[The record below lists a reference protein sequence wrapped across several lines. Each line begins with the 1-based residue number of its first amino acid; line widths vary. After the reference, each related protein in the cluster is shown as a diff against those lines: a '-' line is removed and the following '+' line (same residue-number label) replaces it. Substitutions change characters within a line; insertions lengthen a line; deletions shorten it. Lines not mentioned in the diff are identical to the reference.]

1 MGDVIT
7 VSDLSVDYRTA
18 GVVHALHDVSFG
30 IRPGEI
36 LGVVG
41 ESGSG
46 KSTLALAVSRLL
58 ATPPGYYTGG
68 KILFEE
74 TDMLK
79 ARPSEIDSLRGTGMF
94 MVFQDPMMS
103 LNPLM
108 RIRDQIIE
116 GIAVRC
122 RRRGEAFVRPS
133 AEQEVN
139 EHLTSVRIGDASDVA
154 SRYPHQLSGGQNQ
167 RIMLAI
173 ALAEKPKLLI
183 ADEPTTAL
191 DVTSQAQVLNVL
203 KGIVVESK
211 MAMMY
216 ITHDLVVAGSF
227 CDRIAVMYGGMIQE
241 IGSAEQVMR
250 RPNHPYSS
258 GLITSLPSQRKA
270 DGPLAGI
277 SGTFSW
283 DEIGG
288 ICAFAPRCPL
298 VHEDC
303 RKGVPPLVRV
313 GPGLV
318 RCVNYGEKPDK

>member
-1 MGDVIT
+1 LGDVIT

-30 IRPGEI
+30 IGPGAI

-68 KILFEE
+68 KIPFEE

>member
-1 MGDVIT
+1 MDDVIT

-18 GVVHALHDVSFG
+18 GVVHALRDVSFG
-30 IRPGEI
+30 ISQGEI

-46 KSTLALAVSRLL
+46 KTTLALAVSRLL
-58 ATPPGYYTGG
+58 TSPPAHYVGG
-68 KILFEE
+68 QILFEG

-79 ARPSEIDSLRGTGMF
+79 ARSSEIDSLRGTGMF

-108 RIRDQIIE
+108 KIKDQIIE

-122 RRRGEAFVRPS
+122 RRRREPFVRPK
-133 AEQEVN
+133 AEEEVN
-139 EHLTSVRIGDASDVA
+139 EHLTNVRIGDASDIA

-203 KGIVVESK
+203 KGIVAGGE
-211 MAMMY
+211 MAIMY

-250 RPNHPYSS
+250 SPKHPYSS
-258 GLITSLPSQRKA
+258 GLITSLPSKRKV

-277 SGTFSW
+277 SGTFRW

-288 ICAFAPRCPL
+288 VCAFAPRCPL
-298 VHEDC
+298 VHDEC
-303 RKGVPPLVRV
+303 KKGVPALVRV
-313 GPGLV
+313 GPGQV
-318 RCVNYGEKPDK
+318 RCINYGEKPDK

>member
-1 MGDVIT
+1 LSDVIT
-7 VSDLSVDYRTA
+7 VSDLSVDYRAA
-18 GVVHALHDVSFG
+18 GVVHALRDISFG
-30 IRPGEI
+30 ISPGEI

-46 KSTLALAVSRLL
+46 KTTLALAVSRLL
-58 ATPPGYYTGG
+58 ASPPAQYASGQ
-68 KILFEE
+68 ILFDE
-74 TDMLK
+74 TNMLK
-79 ARPSEIDSLRGTGMF
+79 ASPSEIDSLRGTGMF

-108 RIRDQIIE
+108 KIKDQIIE

-122 RRRGEAFVRPS
+122 RRRRETFDRAT
-133 AEQEVN
+133 AEKEVN

-203 KGIVVESK
+203 KVIVEESK

-227 CDRIAVMYGGMIQE
+227 CNRIAVMYGGMIQE

-250 RPNHPYSS
+250 DPKHPYSS
-258 GLITSLPSQRKA
+258 GLITSLPSQRKV
-270 DGPLAGI
+270 DGPLVGI

-283 DEIGG
+283 DEIAG

-298 VHEDC
+298 VRDDC
-303 RKGVPPLVRV
+303 KKGVPALVRV
-313 GPGLV
+313 GPGQV
-318 RCVNYGEKPDK
+318 RCINYGEKPAE

>member
-1 MGDVIT
+1 MRDIIS
-7 VSDLSVDYRTA
+7 VSNLSVDYRTS
-18 GVVHALHDVSFG
+18 GTIHALHDVSFG
-30 IRPGEI
+30 IRQGEI

-46 KSTLALAVSRLL
+46 KTTLALAVSRLL
-58 ATPPGYYTGG
+58 TCPPAIYTGG

-74 TDMLK
+74 TDMLH
-79 ARPSEIDSLRGTGMF
+79 APPSQIDSLRGTGMF

-108 RIRDQIIE
+108 RIKDQIIE
-116 GIAVRC
+116 GIRVRS
-122 RRRGEAFVRPS
+122 RRRGEAFEMQK
-133 AEQEVN
+133 AEEEVN

-203 KGIVVESK
+203 KGIVAGGE
-211 MAMMY
+211 MAIMY

-227 CDRIAVMYGGMIQE
+227 CDRIAVMYGGMMQE
-241 IGSAEQVMR
+241 VGSAESVMR
-250 RPNHPYSS
+250 DPKHPYSS
-258 GLITSLPSQRKA
+258 GLITSLPSKRKA
-270 DGPLAGI
+270 DGPLVGI

-288 ICAFAPRCPL
+288 MCAFAPRCPL
-298 VHEDC
+298 VHDDC
-303 RKGVPPLVRV
+303 KKGIPPLVKVDSRQ
-313 GPGLV
+313 V
-318 RCVNYGEKPDK
+318 RCVNYGDQHEE

>member
-1 MGDVIT
+1 LGDVIT

>member
-1 MGDVIT
+1 MSDVIT
-7 VSDLSVDYRTA
+7 VSGLSVDYRTA

-30 IRPGEI
+30 ISPGEI

-58 ATPPGYYTGG
+58 ATPPAHYTGG

-122 RRRGEAFVRPS
+122 RRSGETFERRR

-139 EHLTSVRIGDASDVA
+139 QHLTSVRIGDASDVA

-173 ALAEKPKLLI
+173 ALAEKPRLLI

-203 KGIVVESK
+203 KGIVKESK

-250 RPNHPYSS
+250 TPKHPYSS

-270 DGPLAGI
+270 DGPLVGI

-283 DEIGG
+283 DEVGG

-298 VHEDC
+298 VHDQCKKE
-303 RKGVPPLVRV
+303 VPALVRV
-313 GPGLV
+313 DTRLV
-318 RCVNYGEKPDK
+318 RCVNYGEEPDN

>member
-1 MGDVIT
+1 LSDVLT
-7 VSDLSVDYRTA
+7 VTNLSVDYRTS
-18 GVVHALHDVSFG
+18 GVVHALSDVSFG
-30 IRPGEI
+30 IRQGEI

-58 ATPPGYYTGG
+58 TSPPAFYKSGQ
-68 KILFEE
+68 ILFGD
-74 TDMLK
+74 TDMLN
-79 ARPSEIDSLRGTGMF
+79 ARQSDIDSLRGTGMF
-94 MVFQDPMMS
+94 MVFQDPLLS

-108 RIRDQIIE
+108 KIRDQIIE
-116 GIAVRC
+116 GIAVRTK
-122 RRRGEAFVRPS
+122 RKGETFVRPK
-133 AEQEVN
+133 AEEEVN

-203 KGIVVESK
+203 KGIVAGGK

-241 IGSAEQVMR
+241 IGPAEQVMR
-250 RPNHPYSS
+250 NPKHPYSS
-258 GLITSLPSQRKA
+258 GLITSLPSKRKV

-277 SGTFSW
+277 SGTFRW

-288 ICAFAPRCPL
+288 MCAFAPRCPL
-298 VHEDC
+298 VHDEC
-303 RKGVPPLVRV
+303 KKGVPSLVNV
-313 GPGLV
+313 DTEQV
-318 RCVNYGEKPDK
+318 RCVNYGAKHD